1 MAPERTAATPRIGVY
16 PGTFD
21 PVTIAHV
28 HIARCAIE
36 RFELDRVDFT
46 ISATTLGKIDGELTA
61 IDERVRQ
68 LRAICNGDPAFDVR
82 TTPASLLADIAE
94 GYDVLVLGADKWHQV
109 LDPEWYGG
117 MSERN
122 AALERLPVVALAP
135 RPPFTLP
142 GEDAAADP
150 PACVRVVVLET
161 DESHHPVSATAV
173 REGRDDWRARPL
185 EGGR

>member
-1 MAPERTAATPRIGVY
+1 MY

-28 HIARCAIE
+28 HIARCALE
-36 RFELDRVDFT
+36 RFDLDRVDFT
-46 ISATTLGKIDGELTA
+46 ISATTLGKVDGDLTA

-117 MSERN
+117 VPERDS
-122 AALERLPVVALAP
+122 ALERLPVVALAP
-135 RPPFTLP
+135 RPPFSLP
-142 GEDAAADP
+142 GEDPAADA
-150 PACVRVVVLET
+150 PASVQVVVLDT
-161 DESHHPVSATAV
+161 DERHHPVSASAV
-173 REGRDDWRARPL
+173 REGRDEWRARPI
-185 EGGR
+185 GDDR